1 MNIFETLNSFGITT
15 THLQLGILA
24 AAVIVLIA
32 IYWKLIVIGV
42 GMLFCVVVF
51 AMPDG
56 TIIAKTIPSN
66 PKVGNAPLEYIDD
79 CKRFTGHT
87 ESECKR
93 LWVEERSELD
103 ELQ

>member
-1 MNIFETLNSFGITT
+1 MNIFEILNSYGITT

-24 AAVIVLIA
+24 AVVIALVAV
-32 IYWKLIVIGV
+32 YWKLIVIGI

-56 TIIAKTIPSN
+56 NVTAKIPTN
-66 PKVGNAPLEYIDD
+66 PKVGNAPLEYIND
-79 CKRFTGHT
+79 CKRYTGHT

-103 ELQ
+103 ELR

>member
-1 MNIFETLNSFGITT
+1 MNIFETLNSFGVTAT
-15 THLQLGILA
+15 QLQVGILVV
-24 AAVIVLIA
+24 AVLVLMA

-56 TIIAKTIPSN
+56 AITANSIPTN
-66 PKVGNAPLEYIDD
+66 PKIGNAPLEYIND
-79 CKRFTGHT
+79 CKRYTGHT

-103 ELQ
+103 EL

>member
-1 MNIFETLNSFGITT
+1 MNIFEIINSYGITT

-24 AAVIVLIA
+24 AAVILLVA

-56 TIIAKTIPSN
+56 NFTAKIPTN

-79 CKRFTGHT
+79 CKRYTGHT

-93 LWVEERSELD
+93 LWVEERSEPE
-103 ELQ
+103 ELR